1 VCRLANDERLVN
13 TVTVIII
20 IDIVLMSSENYAQ
33 PDLWTD
39 VMASIKI
46 IVITVYIIELVIQFD
61 AYLHLFFLDA
71 WNLFDLLVVLSSVV
85 ELALQRGGGGGL
97 AMLRTLR
104 LLKVLCI
111 YIYIYLYIYIY
122 IIYIYICIYTCMY
135 ICKYIYVHI
144 YI

>member
-39 VMASIKI
+39 VMASIKM
-46 IVITVYIIELVIQFD
+46 IVITVYIIELVIKFD

-97 AMLRTLR
+97 TMLRTLR

-122 IIYIYICIYTCMY
+122 NIYIYMY
-135 ICKYIYVHI
+135 IYMYVYMHI
-144 YI
+144 YICTYI